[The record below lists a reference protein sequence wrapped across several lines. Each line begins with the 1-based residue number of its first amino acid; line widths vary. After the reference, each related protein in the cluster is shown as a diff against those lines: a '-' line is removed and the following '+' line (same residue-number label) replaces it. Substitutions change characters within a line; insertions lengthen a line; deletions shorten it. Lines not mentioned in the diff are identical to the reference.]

1 MSKVKDLHRKW
12 SRDTTY
18 PAAYDEQGP
27 EFELARALTLEEV
40 QHFTDRAR
48 RIAAIL
54 TLTETS

>member
-1 MSKVKDLHRKW
+1 MSKVKDLHRTW
-12 SRDTTY
+12 SRDTVY
-18 PAAYDEQGP
+18 RAAYDEQGP

-40 QHFTDRAR
+40 QHFTDTAR